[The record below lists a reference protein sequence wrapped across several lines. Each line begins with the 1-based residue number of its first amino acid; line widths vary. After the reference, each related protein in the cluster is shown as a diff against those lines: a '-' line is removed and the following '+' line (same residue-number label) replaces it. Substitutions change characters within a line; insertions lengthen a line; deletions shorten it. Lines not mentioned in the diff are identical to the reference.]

1 MNNKRFIVIVLD
13 SFGIGEMDDV
23 KDVRPQD
30 IGSNTCK
37 HLIEYDS
44 PKNWMNLVELGLINA
59 LGQELKGFKYSK
71 NACYGTSDLKHF
83 GADTYFGH
91 QEIMGTNPG
100 KPVSMYFS
108 EVLEDVKKDL
118 ENQGY
123 KVDKIHKGENAIL
136 CVNDTVCIGDNM
148 ETDLGQAIN
157 VTGLLDI
164 CDFNFIKS
172 IGLIVRKHV
181 KVARVITFG
190 GSKVTLN
197 DLKDNIVSKNGYIGI
212 DTPKAGIYR
221 NNYQC
226 IHLGFGVDHNIQL
239 PQILY
244 NRGIQTYLYGKVAD
258 IVYNPNDYYYPHVDT
273 AETFERLLE
282 DLERFKTGFFCLN
295 VQETDLAGHAQNPSR
310 YIDRL
315 NVSDQYIGR
324 IEDKLT
330 KDDVMIVMADHGN
343 DPTTGSS
350 KHTREKVPILFYN
363 QTIRDSIKE
372 IGHRKTLA
380 DVGQTV
386 ADYFNCKIEFGES
399 FLEKIFDI
407 KEVKL

>member
-1 MNNKRFIVIVLD
+1 MLFR
-13 SFGIGEMDDV
+13 S
-23 KDVRPQD
+23 
-30 IGSNTCK
+30 
-37 HLIEYDS
+37 
-44 PKNWMNLVELGLINA
+44 LG
-59 LGQELKGFKYSK
+59 Y
-71 NACYGTSDLKHF
+71 
-83 GADTYFGH
+83 
-91 QEIMGTNPG
+91 
-100 KPVSMYFS
+100 
-108 EVLEDVKKDL
+108 
-118 ENQGY
+118 
-123 KVDKIHKGENAIL
+123 
-136 CVNDTVCIGDNM
+136 
-148 ETDLGQAIN
+148 
-157 VTGLLDI
+157 
-164 CDFNFIKS
+164 
-172 IGLIVRKHV
+172 
-181 KVARVITFG
+181 
-190 GSKVTLN
+190 
-197 DLKDNIVSKNGYIGI
+197 
-212 DTPKAGIYR
+212 
-221 NNYQC
+221 
-226 IHLGFGVDHNIQL
+226 GVDHNVQL

-324 IEDKLT
+324 IKEKLT

-350 KHTREKVPILFYN
+350 KHTREKVPILVYN